1 MRIKRLLLI
10 AISALPSRAAAHK
23 KPQVKKD
30 DNPGNLYVEGIAFMK
45 KKQYDKA
52 ITSFGK
58 VRENFPFDPI
68 ALVAQIKQADAQFE
82 KRHMRWPR
90 PSTKILSTVTP
101 KTRMPRMR

>member
-1 MRIKRLLLI
+1 MRKILLFLTI
-10 AISALPSRAAAHK
+10 ACFVVVSCSGK
-23 KPQVKKD
+23 KAEVKKV
-30 DNPGNLYVEGIAFMK
+30 DNPGNLYVEGVAFMK

-82 KRHMRWPR
+82 KKAY
-90 PSTKILSTVTP
+90 SVAAAIYEDFVTSYP
-101 KTRMPRMR
+101 EDENAAY